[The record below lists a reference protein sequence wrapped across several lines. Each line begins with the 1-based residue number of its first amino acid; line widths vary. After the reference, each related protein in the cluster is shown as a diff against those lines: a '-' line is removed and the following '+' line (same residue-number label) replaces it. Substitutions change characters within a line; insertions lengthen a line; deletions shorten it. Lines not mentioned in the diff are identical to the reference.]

1 MKAALRA
8 FLTLCLPFLQG
19 LTIYSQSLPAFLR
32 FNHFDARYNPDLF
45 GNAMHVNH
53 AFDGVT
59 HPDFNTTLQYT
70 LSGNLTIEFWMR
82 VPPYMLTERQSATVF
97 EQKDGAVRL
106 YLVNPC
112 VLPSSTPPCD
122 FTRHSLF
129 FQIETFNGND
139 NNAVIYGID
148 AEIPG
153 YNEWFHVAIVVN
165 HSKDV
170 YLPDDF
176 YHYDLD
182 GYPGGADQAANDY
195 YDHQVLPQEMGI
207 YINGVKQMRR
217 DPTDS
222 YYYKMMAPDP
232 ESIKKSTGSFAIG
245 PGGTNGIWIDDF
257 RIWKETAKLQSGIRS
272 TMNAPLPAGQDG
284 FAFQNGLYAYF
295 KYDASPGSPSIY
307 GTIPGAGLDRTVPN
321 MSRGAGSPTSDG
333 NYALMG
339 SMTFDTYGA
348 YPAFGK
354 GRTFRLVRSGNLG
367 YHSIIYENWDGTF
380 PGASYELTIE
390 LEHEND
396 IVDLNNHVFFRS
408 ILFKKGKLRTNG
420 YELMVNY
427 STLGASPASYV
438 ITSKGA
444 QAETGPY
451 VKSLWYRKE
460 TLTTL
465 PIGSEAHYLPVAI
478 AANSSG
484 DFTPVASV
492 KETLPAGL
500 AEQSMALQVPWDIKV
515 RNANPG
521 MTYKVKL
528 QWNEENEGGDFD
540 RSHIYFA
547 NFHNGAWRKLGQGL
561 PATEEEPGVY
571 SATIN
576 VDGFSEFTVIGSPA
590 ALPVRLAGFS
600 AQPEGRSTALLSW
613 STTYEENTSHFVIE
627 KSSDAGNWYPVGQ
640 VMARNMEKGN
650 HYRFTDRTGARDS
663 QHLYYRLKM
672 VDLDGQFAYSKIES
686 IRLDGGVFTGI
697 YPNPVTGSFFNLA
710 DDLTGRIN
718 QVKLFSAAGTEVL
731 KAAADTSG
739 KILLPALNP
748 GLYIA
753 EMTGKDGTVYREKV
767 MISRSAGN

>member
-1 MKAALRA
+1 MKAVLRA
-8 FLTLCLPFLQG
+8 FLTICLPFAACLP
-19 LTIYSQSLPAFLR
+19 IYSQSLPDFLR
-32 FNHFDARYNPDLF
+32 FHHFNAHYDPALF
-45 GNAMHVNH
+45 GNAMHIDH

-82 VPPYMLTERQSATVF
+82 VPPYMLAERQSATIF
-97 EQKDGAVRL
+97 EQKEGAVKL
-106 YLVNPC
+106 YLTNPC
-112 VLPSSTPPCD
+112 VTTSPTPPCD

-129 FQIETFNGND
+129 FVMETIGS
-139 NNAVIYGID
+139 NNNILYGVD

-165 HSKDV
+165 HSVDV
-170 YLPDDF
+170 DLPDDF
-176 YHYDLD
+176 YNYDLD
-182 GYPGGADQAANDY
+182 GYPGGADQAASDY
-195 YDHQVLPQEMGI
+195 YDHQVLPQEMAI

-222 YYYKMMAPDP
+222 YYYKMTAPGS
-232 ESIKKSTGSFAIG
+232 ESIKKSDGSFVIG

-257 RIWKETAKLQSGIRS
+257 RIWEETAKLQSGIRS
-272 TMNAPLPAGQDG
+272 TMNAPLPSGPGG
-284 FAFQNGLYAYF
+284 FAFQDGLYAYF
-295 KYDASPGSPSIY
+295 KYDASPGSTPIH
-307 GTIPGAGLDRTVPN
+307 GTQPGSGFDRTVPN

-339 SMTFDTYGA
+339 SMIFDTYGA

-354 GRTFRLVRSGNLG
+354 GRTFKLVQAGGMNSPYLV
-367 YHSIIYENWDGTF
+367 YQNWDGTF
-380 PGASYELTIE
+380 PGASDDVTID
-390 LEHEND
+390 LQHEDD
-396 IVDLNNHVFFRS
+396 IVDLNNQVFFRS

-420 YELMVNY
+420 YELRVNY

-444 QAETGPY
+444 QAEAGPY
-451 VKSLWYRKE
+451 VKSLWYWKDI
-460 TLTTL
+460 LTTL
-465 PIGSEAHYLPVAI
+465 PIGTEAHYLPVAI
-478 AANSSG
+478 AANSSEG
-484 DFTPVASV
+484 FTPVASV

-515 RNANPG
+515 RNANPA

-561 PATEEEPGVY
+561 PATEEEPGIY

-576 VDGFSEFTVIGSPA
+576 VDGFSEFTVIGSPS

-627 KSSDAGNWYPVGQ
+627 KSSDAGNWHPVGQ
-640 VMARNMEKGN
+640 VMARNIEKGN
-650 HYRFTDRTGARDS
+650 HYRFTDRIGARDS

-672 VDLDGQFAYSKIES
+672 VDLDGQFAYSRIES
-686 IRLDGGVFTGI
+686 VRLDGGVFTGI
-697 YPNPVTGSFFNLA
+697 YPNPVTGSFFNLP
-710 DDLTGRIN
+710 DDLSGGIS
-718 QVKLFSAAGTEVL
+718 QVKLFSSAGIEVL
-731 KAAADTSG
+731 RTAADVSG
-739 KILLPALNP
+739 KILLPMLNP

-753 EMTGKDGTVYREKV
+753 EMTGQDGTVYREKV
-767 MISRSAGN
+767 MIGRSGGN

>member
-1 MKAALRA
+1 MKAVLRTI
-8 FLTLCLPFLQG
+8 LTLYLPFAACLP
-19 LTIYSQSLPAFLR
+19 IYSQSLPDFLR
-32 FNHFDARYNPDLF
+32 FHHFNAHYDPDLF
-45 GNAMHVNH
+45 GNAMHIDH

-82 VPPYMLTERQSATVF
+82 VPPYMLAERQSATIF
-97 EQKDGAVRL
+97 EQKEGAVKL
-106 YLVNPC
+106 YLTNPC
-112 VLPSSTPPCD
+112 VTTSPTPPCD

-129 FQIETFNGND
+129 FVMETIGS
-139 NNAVIYGID
+139 NNNILYGVD

-165 HSKDV
+165 HSVDV
-170 YLPDDF
+170 DLPDDF
-176 YHYDLD
+176 YNYDLD
-182 GYPGGADQAANDY
+182 GYPGGADQAASDY
-195 YDHQVLPQEMGI
+195 YDHQVLPQEMAI

-222 YYYKMMAPDP
+222 YYYKMTAPGS
-232 ESIKKSTGSFAIG
+232 ESIKKSDGSFVIG

-257 RIWKETAKLQSGIRS
+257 RIWEETAKLQSGIRS
-272 TMNAPLPAGQDG
+272 TMNAPLPSGPGG
-284 FAFQNGLYAYF
+284 FAFQDGLYAYF
-295 KYDASPGSPSIY
+295 KYDASPGSTPIH
-307 GTIPGAGLDRTVPN
+307 GTQPGSGFDRTVPN

-339 SMTFDTYGA
+339 SMIFDTYGA

-354 GRTFRLVRSGNLG
+354 GRTFKLVQAGGMNSPYLV
-367 YHSIIYENWDGTF
+367 YQNWDGTF
-380 PGASYELTIE
+380 PGASDDVTID
-390 LEHEND
+390 LQHEDD
-396 IVDLNNHVFFRS
+396 IVDLNNQVFFRS

-420 YELMVNY
+420 YELRVNY

-444 QAETGPY
+444 QAEAGPY
-451 VKSLWYRKE
+451 VKSLWYWKDI
-460 TLTTL
+460 LTTL
-465 PIGSEAHYLPVAI
+465 PIGTEAHYLPVAI
-478 AANSSG
+478 AANSSEG
-484 DFTPVASV
+484 FTPVASV

-515 RNANPG
+515 RNANPA

-561 PATEEEPGVY
+561 PATEEEPGIY

-576 VDGFSEFTVIGSPA
+576 VDGFSEFTVIGSPS

-627 KSSDAGNWYPVGQ
+627 KSSDAGNWHPVGQ
-640 VMARNMEKGN
+640 VMARNIEKGN
-650 HYRFTDRTGARDS
+650 HYRFTDRIGARDS

-672 VDLDGQFAYSKIES
+672 VDLDGQFAYSRIES
-686 IRLDGGVFTGI
+686 VRLDGGVFTGI
-697 YPNPVTGSFFNLA
+697 YPNPVTGSFFNLP
-710 DDLTGRIN
+710 DDLTGGIR
-718 QVKLFSAAGTEVL
+718 QVKLFSSAGIEVL
-731 KAAADTSG
+731 RTAADASG
-739 KILLPALNP
+739 KIQLPMLNP

-753 EMTGKDGTVYREKV
+753 EMTGQDGTVYREKV
-767 MISRSAGN
+767 MIGRSGGN